1 MSTIPKQRNGS
12 VIINTTG
19 TTYAVFTTLAD
30 IRTMFNDNTI
40 IAPNVTVSVT
50 NGDFDANAKWIVGTA
65 WQGNNLML
73 RFDSNA
79 TGAMRVNYEISISKN
94 N

>member
-1 MSTIPKQRNGS
+1 
-12 VIINTTG
+12 
-19 TTYAVFTTLAD
+19 
-30 IRTMFNDNTI
+30 MFNDNTI

-50 NGDFDANAKWIVGTA
+50 NGDFDANAKWIIGTA

-73 RFDSNA
+73 RFDLNA